1 MRAGLLKGSSRDTV
15 PKKKKRLWLLM
26 LCHGLWGSGHF
37 TVSQNSSFTKLQSAG
52 PLRDDVKAEHF
63 EKHCVLFQWMFYN
76 LHSTHIE
83 DFFWHLNLFLCC
95 FRNSDE
101 VSAATKSMF
110 LHVSGPGIPK
120 RTYFEKYLIVFFS
133 VTKTVWSATY
143 VLLSFIEER
152 KSYMFSFL
160 VYYPFKFIGVIN
172 HYAMVCL

>member
-52 PLRDDVKAEHF
+52 PLRDDVKAEHY

-120 RTYFEKYLIVFFS
+120 RTYFEKYLIVFFQCNQNCLVGNICS
-133 VTKTVWSATY
+133 FEFQWRKKVVH
-143 VLLSFIEER
+143 VFIFGLLS
-152 KSYMFSFL
+152 L
-160 VYYPFKFIGVIN
+160 
-172 HYAMVCL
+172 